1 MICYNFVMSNILDS
15 LNKEQRE
22 AVTTIDGPILIIAGA
37 GSGKTKALT
46 HKIAYLIEQGISP
59 ENILALTFTNKAAGE
74 MKNRINK
81 LLTNNYPL
89 PTFVGTFHSF
99 AARILRR
106 EIDNIGY
113 GKNFVIYD
121 VSDVLSLLKE
131 IVAELGLDPDQFKAN
146 GIYSA
151 ISRQKNELV
160 NATIYAEK
168 AGNFR
173 EKIIAKV
180 FEKYEARLKE
190 ANALDFDDLLLLL
203 VKVLKNNPVILEK
216 YQNQFKYVLVD
227 EYQDTNHAQY
237 TLLKMLAQKH
247 KNICVV
253 GDDWQSIYLFRGSDF
268 RNMLNFEKD
277 YPGTKIIF
285 LEENYRSSQNVLD
298 AAHAVIAKNVFKTE
312 KKLWT
317 ERGGGEKIKIIQTS
331 NETEE
336 GIFVTEEIKKILR
349 TQSEIAR
356 DLNDFVVLYRTNA
369 QSRAIEEAVIRAG
382 WPYRMVGAI
391 KFYERRE
398 VKDIIAYLRFI
409 QNEKDLISLKRIVN
423 VPPRGIGKTTLNQIL
438 LAEHIYVFKH
448 TKFEGFLN
456 LINEIKNESAN
467 KKVSELI
474 KFLLEKIDYKKYCLD
489 GTAEG
494 ESRWENILELIT
506 VVTKFDVLETPDGLS
521 SFLEEITLTTSADDI
536 SEENGTLNLMTLH
549 SAKGLEF
556 PVVFII
562 GAEEGLLPHA
572 RSMFDQT
579 QMEEERRLAY
589 VGLTRAKEKAY
600 FVFTRRRSIYGKSEP
615 ALPSRFLGDIPVRL
629 VEFEEYQAGEE
640 VLDI

>member
-1 MICYNFVMSNILDS
+1 MSDILKN
-15 LNKEQRE
+15 LNKEQQE
-22 AVTTIDGPILIIAGA
+22 AVTTINGPVLIIAGA

-46 HKIAYLIEQGISP
+46 HRIAYLIEQGIAP

-74 MKNRINK
+74 MKNRVQN
-81 LLTNNYPL
+81 LLGADKNMSVFL
-89 PTFVGTFHSF
+89 GTFHSF
-99 AARILRR
+99 AARLLRH
-106 EIDNIGY
+106 EIHNIGY

-121 VSDVLSLLKE
+121 VSDVISLLKE
-131 IVAELGLDPDQFKAN
+131 IIAELGLDSDQFKAT
-146 GIYSA
+146 GIYST

-160 NATIYAEK
+160 DATIYSER
-168 AGNFR
+168 AGSFR

-180 FEKYEARLKE
+180 FEKYESKLKE
-190 ANALDFDDLLLLL
+190 ANALDFDDLLFLL
-203 VKVLKNNPVILEK
+203 VKVFKNNPEVLAK
-216 YQNQFKYVLVD
+216 YQNKFKYILVD
-227 EYQDTNHAQY
+227 EYQDTNHVQY
-237 TLLKMLAQKH
+237 TLLKMLAEKH

-277 YPGTKIIF
+277 YSGTKIIF

-317 ERGGGEKIKIIQTS
+317 ERGAGEKIKIVQTA
-331 NETEE
+331 NEMEE
-336 GIFVTEEIKKILR
+336 GFFVTEEIKKILR
-349 TQSEIAR
+349 AKPEIAR
-356 DLNDFVVLYRTNA
+356 DLNDFVILYRTNA
-369 QSRAIEEAVIRAG
+369 QSRAIEEAIIRAG

-409 QNEKDLISLKRIVN
+409 QNQKDSISLKRIVN
-423 VPPRGIGKTTLNQIL
+423 VPPRGIGKTTLSQVLFTENIFD
-438 LAEHIYVFKH
+438 FKH
-448 TKFEGFLN
+448 TKFENFLS
-456 LINEIKNESAN
+456 LINEIKKESEN

-474 KFLLEKIDYKKYCLD
+474 KSLLEKINYKNYCLD
-489 GTAEG
+489 GTEEG
-494 ESRWENILELIT
+494 AARWENILELTT
-506 VVTKFDVLETPDGLS
+506 VATKFDSLEPQEGLY

-556 PVVFII
+556 PIVFII
-562 GAEEGLLPHA
+562 GAEEGLLPHS
-572 RSMFDQT
+572 RSMFEPA

-589 VGLTRAKEKAY
+589 VGITRAKEKTY
-600 FVFTRRRSIYGKSEP
+600 FVFTRRRTIYGKSEP

-629 VEFEEYQAGEE
+629 VEFEEYEMGEE
-640 VLDI
+640 ILEI

>member
-1 MICYNFVMSNILDS
+1 MSNILDS
-15 LNKEQRE
+15 LNKEQKE
-22 AVTTIDGPILIIAGA
+22 AVTTINGPVLIIAGA

-46 HKIAYLIEQGISP
+46 HRIAYLIEQGISP

-74 MKNRINK
+74 MKNRVQK
-81 LLTNNYPL
+81 LLGENKNMSVFL
-89 PTFVGTFHSF
+89 GTFHSF
-99 AARILRR
+99 AAKILRR
-106 EIDNIGY
+106 EIDNLGY

-131 IVAELGLDPDQFKAN
+131 IIAELSLDSDQFKAN

-160 NATIYAEK
+160 NAAIYSQK

-173 EKIIAKV
+173 EKITAKI

-203 VKVLKNNPVILEK
+203 VKILKDNPAILEK
-216 YQNQFKYVLVD
+216 YQNQFKYILVD

-237 TLLKMLAQKH
+237 TLLKMLAQTH

-298 AAHAVIAKNVFKTE
+298 AAHAVIEKNVFKTE

-317 ERGGGEKIKIIQTS
+317 ERGEGEKIKIIQTN
-331 NETEE
+331 NEVEE
-336 GIFVTEEIKKILR
+336 GFFVTEEIKKMLR
-349 TQSEIAR
+349 KNPEIAR
-356 DLNDFVVLYRTNA
+356 DLNDFVILYRTNA

-409 QNEKDLISLKRIVN
+409 QNEKDLISLKRIIN

-438 LAEHIYVFKH
+438 LAEYILAFKH
-448 TKFEGFLN
+448 TKFENFLT
-456 LINEIKNESAN
+456 LISEIKKESAN

-474 KFLLEKIDYKKYCLD
+474 KFLLEKIDYKTYCLD
-489 GTAEG
+489 GTEEG

-506 VVTKFDVLETPDGLS
+506 VATKFDILETEEGLS

-562 GAEEGLLPHA
+562 GAEEGLLPHS
-572 RSMFDQT
+572 RSMFEQT
-579 QMEEERRLAY
+579 QMEEERRLTY
-589 VGLTRAKEKAY
+589 VGITRAKEKAY
-600 FVFTRRRSIYGKSEP
+600 FVFTRRRTIYGKSEP
-615 ALPSRFLGDIPVRL
+615 ALPSRFLGDIPIRL
-629 VEFEEYQAGEE
+629 VEFEEYEMGEE
-640 VLDI
+640 ILDI

>member
-1 MICYNFVMSNILDS
+1 MSNILDS
-15 LNKEQRE
+15 LNKEQKE
-22 AVTTIDGPILIIAGA
+22 AVTTINGPVLIIAGA

-46 HKIAYLIEQGISP
+46 HRIAYLIEQGISP

-74 MKNRINK
+74 MKNRVQK
-81 LLTNNYPL
+81 LLGENKNMSVFL
-89 PTFVGTFHSF
+89 GTFHSF
-99 AARILRR
+99 AAKILRR
-106 EIDNIGY
+106 EIDNLGY

-131 IVAELGLDPDQFKAN
+131 IIAELSLDSDQFKAN

-160 NATIYAEK
+160 NAAIYSQK

-173 EKIIAKV
+173 EKITAKI

-203 VKVLKNNPVILEK
+203 VKILKDNPAILEK
-216 YQNQFKYVLVD
+216 YQNQFKYILVD

-237 TLLKMLAQKH
+237 TLLKMLAQTH

-298 AAHAVIAKNVFKTE
+298 AAHAVIEKNVFKTE

-317 ERGGGEKIKIIQTS
+317 ERGEGEKIKIIQTN
-331 NETEE
+331 NEVEE
-336 GIFVTEEIKKILR
+336 GFFVTEEIKKMLR
-349 TQSEIAR
+349 KNPEIAR
-356 DLNDFVVLYRTNA
+356 DLNDFVILYRTNA

-409 QNEKDLISLKRIVN
+409 QNEKDLISLKRIIN

-438 LAEHIYVFKH
+438 LAEYILAFKH
-448 TKFEGFLN
+448 TKFENFLT
-456 LINEIKNESAN
+456 LISEIKKESAN

-474 KFLLEKIDYKKYCLD
+474 KFLLEKIDYKTYCLD
-489 GTAEG
+489 GTEEG

-506 VVTKFDVLETPDGLS
+506 VATKFDILETEEGLS

-562 GAEEGLLPHA
+562 GAEEGLLPHS
-572 RSMFDQT
+572 RSMFEQT
-579 QMEEERRLAY
+579 QMEEERRLTY
-589 VGLTRAKEKAY
+589 VGITRAKEKAY
-600 FVFTRRRSIYGKSEP
+600 FVFTRRRTIYGKSEP
-615 ALPSRFLGDIPVRL
+615 ALPSRFLGDIPIRL
-629 VEFEEYQAGEE
+629 VEFEEYEFEGEI
-640 VLDI
+640 LDI

>member
-1 MICYNFVMSNILDS
+1 MSNILES

-22 AVTTIDGPILIIAGA
+22 AVTTINGPVLIIAGA

-46 HKIAYLIEQGISP
+46 HRIAYLIEQGISP

-74 MKNRINK
+74 MKNRVQK
-81 LLTNNYPL
+81 LLGENKNMSVFL
-89 PTFVGTFHSF
+89 GTFHSF
-99 AARILRR
+99 AARILRK

-131 IVAELGLDPDQFKAN
+131 IIAELGLDSDQFKAN

-180 FEKYEARLKE
+180 FEKYEGRLKE

-203 VKVLKNNPVILEK
+203 VKILKNNPAVLEK
-216 YQNQFKYVLVD
+216 YQNQFKYILVD

-237 TLLKMLAQKH
+237 TLLKMLAQTH

-298 AAHAVIAKNVFKTE
+298 AAHAVIEKNVFKTE

-317 ERGGGEKIKIIQTS
+317 ERGEGEKIKIIQTN

-336 GIFVTEEIKKILR
+336 GFFVTEEIKKVLR
-349 TQSEIAR
+349 KNPEIAR
-356 DLNDFVVLYRTNA
+356 DLNDFVILYRTNA

-382 WPYRMVGAI
+382 WPYRMVGAT

-438 LAEHIYVFKH
+438 LAEYILAFKH
-448 TKFEGFLN
+448 TKFENFLA
-456 LINEIKNESAN
+456 LISEIKKESAN

-474 KFLLEKIDYKKYCLD
+474 KFLLEKIDYKTYCVD
-489 GTAEG
+489 GTEEG

-506 VVTKFDVLETPDGLS
+506 VATKFDILETEEGLS

-562 GAEEGLLPHA
+562 GAEEGLLPHS
-572 RSMFDQT
+572 RSMFEQT

-589 VGLTRAKEKAY
+589 VGITRAKEKAY
-600 FVFTRRRSIYGKSEP
+600 FVFTRRRTIYGKSEP
-615 ALPSRFLGDIPVRL
+615 ALPSRFLGDIPIRL
-629 VEFEEYQAGEE
+629 VDFEEYQFEGE